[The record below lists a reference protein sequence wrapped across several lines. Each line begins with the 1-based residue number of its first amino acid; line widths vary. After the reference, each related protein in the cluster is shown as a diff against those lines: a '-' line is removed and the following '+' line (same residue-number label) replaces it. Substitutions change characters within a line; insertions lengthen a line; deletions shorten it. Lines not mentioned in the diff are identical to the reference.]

1 MKKNVNILL
10 VIALLAG
17 FMACNK
23 TEDTP
28 IDDSIEGTYTGT
40 LTPDLKSAQGTIPG
54 SSDATAVITK
64 SGNELIEVHCFT
76 EEMDTTFMLNYYE
89 NNDSVMVCL
98 TGDAF
103 GEMYGHM
110 LGQGHMGGMM
120 GDIGS
125 GETEWQHHMS
135 DEHQPGDEHFGG
147 FDRMNHS
154 FGYTFDMMEGSDHYS
169 VHFEGTK
176 TSN

>member
-1 MKKNVNILL
+1 MKRINV
-10 VIALLAG
+10 LLAMVLVAG
-17 FMACNK
+17 FIACNQNDE
-23 TEDTP
+23 TLLDN
-28 IDDSIEGTYTGT
+28 SIEGTYTGT
-40 LTPDLKSAQGTIPG
+40 LTSGLKSASSIFPG
-54 SSDATAVITK
+54 STDATAVVTK
-64 SGNELIEVHCFT
+64 SGDDLIEVHCFT
-76 EEMDTTFMLNYYE
+76 DEMDTTFMLNYYE

-98 TGDAF
+98 TGGAF

-120 GDIGS
+120 GDIGPNQ
-125 GETEWQHHMS
+125 TEWRHHLS
-135 DEHQPGDEHFGG
+135 DEHKQGDEHFGG

-154 FGYTFDMMEGSDHYS
+154 FGYTFDMVEGNDHYG